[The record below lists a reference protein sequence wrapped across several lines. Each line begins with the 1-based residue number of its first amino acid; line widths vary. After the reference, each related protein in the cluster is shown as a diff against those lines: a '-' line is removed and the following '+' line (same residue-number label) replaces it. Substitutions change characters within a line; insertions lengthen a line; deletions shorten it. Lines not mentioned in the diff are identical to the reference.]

1 MEKKLSLWYEQPASK
16 WEEAL
21 PVGNGRL
28 GAMVMGGVSREVIY
42 LNEDSIWSGKPVDR
56 INKDAHKCLGEIRKL
71 IREGRIPEAEKL
83 SLMALSGTPNS
94 ERSYETAGEFILEF
108 DGIADYENY
117 RRELNLET
125 GCASVSYESD
135 GIKYSREFIASFPD
149 QVMAYHLKAEDGK
162 LSFSCRLDRCHNRL
176 DEVWANDDEIG
187 FNVASG
193 TGIPFEVRVKARV
206 TDGEICTIGEHL
218 VIKDASEVLLLID
231 IRTEFYRGE
240 FPSRVEGSKQG
251 NYEEVKNYELKK
263 MTLQSDLEGAKE
275 NPVIGKDN
283 LDNAAKRSWNDIYAE
298 HVSEFE
304 RGFNTL
310 SLRLGDGRGMHT
322 SDAVENVA
330 TEIDESN
337 SAGNNDTVDRNSMPT
352 DKRLQ
357 ALKNGEKDP
366 DLFALYFQYGRYLLF
381 SSSRGKCLPANLQ
394 GIWNNSMTPPWDS
407 KFTININAEM
417 NYWIAESGNLSECHM
432 PYFEFLK
439 RVCENGKRTARKMYG
454 CRGSV
459 AHHNSDIYADTAPQ
473 DHYIPASFWV
483 MGEAW
488 MTTHIWEHFLYTG
501 DKEFLRNNFDVMSE
515 CVDFFEDFLIENE
528 LGELVTSPSVSPE
541 NVYIMEDGTRGC
553 LCEGAT
559 MDIEIL
565 TELLNG
571 YIASCE
577 VLGGAGYAGEENS
590 PKEKACTGKAIE
602 SPGIYAK
609 AAEKARKILERLP
622 KIKIGK
628 YGQIQEWMED
638 YDELEPG
645 HRHISHLYGVYP
657 GSSISYEKTPEL
669 MDAARVTL
677 ERRLANGGGHTGW
690 SRAWIIGLL
699 AHFLEGEKVY
709 ENLEALLCQGTFD
722 NFMDNHP
729 YGAGAVFQ
737 IDGNLGASAAILEML
752 VQCRDGHV
760 KLLPALPKAFSEGSV
775 SGVCLRGGLELSMEW
790 KDMKVTSWEIKRRK
804 FCKDDLNQDASQVNQ
819 DTSSKGSASSNSE
832 NPSYGQTELIVCVNG
847 EEQVLKL

>member
-1 MEKKLSLWYEQPASK
+1 MEKNLSLWYEQPASK

-42 LNEDSIWSGKPVDR
+42 LNEDSIWSGKPTDR
-56 INKDAHKCLGEIRKL
+56 INKDARKYLDEIRKL
-71 IREGRIPEAEKL
+71 IRQGRIPEAEKL
-83 SLMALSGTPNS
+83 SLLALSGTPNS
-94 ERSYETAGEFILEF
+94 ERSYETAGEFVLEF
-108 DGIADYENY
+108 DGVTDYKNY
-117 RRELNLET
+117 KRELDLET
-125 GCASVSYESD
+125 GCALVSYEAD
-135 GIKYSREFIASFPD
+135 GIKYTREFIASFPD
-149 QVMAYHLKAEDGK
+149 QIMAYHLKAEGGK
-162 LSFSCRLDRCHNRL
+162 LNLTARLDRCHNRL
-176 DEVWANDDEIG
+176 DEVWAETDEIG
-187 FNVASG
+187 FRVETG
-193 TGIPFEVRVKARV
+193 TGIPFAVGVKARV
-206 TDGEICTIGEHL
+206 TDGEVFTIGEHL
-218 VIKDASEVLLLID
+218 VVKDASEVLLLID
-231 IRTEFYRGE
+231 FRTEFYCGDYDYTCGNTRAYLKNDSLNSE
-240 FPSRVEGSKQG
+240 DKAGS
-251 NYEEVKNYELKK
+251 
-263 MTLQSDLEGAKE
+263 
-275 NPVIGKDN
+275 VINNVDY
-283 LDNAAKRSWNDIYAE
+283 AAKKSWSDIFAD
-298 HVSEFE
+298 HVSEFR
-304 RGFNTL
+304 RGFGTL
-310 SLRLGDGRGMHT
+310 SLRLGD
-322 SDAVENVA
+322 D
-330 TEIDESN
+330 I
-337 SAGNNDTVDRNSMPT
+337 VDRQCLPT

-394 GIWNNSMTPPWDS
+394 GIWNNSMTPPWDG

-432 PYFEFLK
+432 PFFYFLK
-439 RVCENGKRTARKMYG
+439 RVCDNGKKTAKEMYG

-473 DHYIPASFWV
+473 DHYIPATFWV

-488 MTTHIWEHFLYTG
+488 MATHIWEHYLYTG
-501 DKEFLRNNFDVMSE
+501 DREFLRNYFEIMSE

-565 TELLNG
+565 MELLNG
-571 YIASCE
+571 YIDACE
-577 VLGGAGYAGEENS
+577 VLGVND
-590 PKEKACTGKAIE
+590 KAVGKV
-602 SPGIYAK
+602 
-609 AAEKARKILERLP
+609 RKILERLP

-690 SRAWIIGLL
+690 SRAWIIGLW

-722 NFMDNHP
+722 NMMDNHP

-752 VQCRDGHV
+752 VQCRDGYV
-760 KLLPALPKAFSEGSV
+760 KLLPALPKEFSEGSI
-775 SGVCLRGGLELSMEW
+775 SGVCLRGGFELSMEW
-790 KDMKVTSWEIKRRK
+790 KDMKVTNWEITRRK
-804 FCKDDLNQDASQVNQ
+804 SGNDHMTNDAGSKDERFSN
-819 DTSSKGSASSNSE
+819 TSNAGKGL
-832 NPSYGQTELIVCVNG
+832 TELTVLVNG